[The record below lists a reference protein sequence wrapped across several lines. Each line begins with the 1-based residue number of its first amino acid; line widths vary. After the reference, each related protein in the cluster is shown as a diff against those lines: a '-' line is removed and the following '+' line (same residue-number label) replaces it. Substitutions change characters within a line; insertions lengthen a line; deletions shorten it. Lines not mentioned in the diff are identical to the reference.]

1 MGKKVKVD
9 TRPKIKKID
18 IEKMKA
24 GMQKQPELTEEQAY
38 MQYLNNMISN
48 AVLDME
54 STKKRT
60 VDSIQ
65 ALGQQLALYMNE
77 TRRLK
82 EENEKLKNPKIKKK

>member
-24 GMQKQPELTEEQAY
+24 GMPKQPELTEEQAY

-48 AVLDME
+48 EVLDME